1 MNVGEVLALVLG
13 SAAAGALASSIV
25 TGIFDRKDKRAE
37 LERRDMEMAL
47 KMAELNNEQLVTTYN
62 WHAAQGR
69 DPAVTVIDPLMSV
82 IEYRKGMEEFRE
94 TGRWA
99 KGEAGHPRP
108 KDGLQGGT
116 R

>member
-1 MNVGEVLALVLG
+1 MTGGEVLALVLG
-13 SAAAGALASSIV
+13 SAAVGALASSIV
-25 TGIFDRKDKRAE
+25 TGTFNRKDKRAE

-47 KMAELNNEQLVTTYN
+47 KMAELKHQQVVTTYN

-69 DPAVTVIDPLMSV
+69 DPGVTFIDPFMSV
-82 IEYRKGMEEFRE
+82 IDYHKGMEEFRK

-108 KDGLQGGT
+108 QDRRAGDAT
-116 R
+116 